1 VDDPSLS
8 PAEIFKEESMFPLFL
23 KEAFERLLCSKA
35 ERMDGMRWDLWE
47 AIKSDL

>member
-8 PAEIFKEESMFPLFL
+8 PAEIFKEEAMFPLVL
-23 KEAFERLLCSKA
+23 KEASGRLLCSKA